1 MAFTV
6 PLFDEFMKRAIP
18 NFDCIDPSQL
28 ARSLK
33 TNRDLDAQ
41 QGVVHSIASY
51 FWWGL
56 DMINVPLAQEKN
68 HLSELIGRV
77 ERGETVA
84 VTRRG
89 KPVVQLVVYPTEG
102 RTG

>member
-1 MAFTV
+1 MHNV
-6 PLFDEFMKRAIP
+6 
-18 NFDCIDPSQL
+18 
-28 ARSLK
+28 
-33 TNRDLDAQ
+33 
-41 QGVVHSIASY
+41 ASY
-51 FWWGL
+51 FWEDL
-56 DMINVPLAQEKN
+56 DMINVPLAQAKN

-102 RTG
+102 SPRQGERVQQVFDRLRLLRSGVSLEGDLKTIAREGLA